1 MKAAALTHV
10 LMEENYKEICIPNY
24 SPQAGG
30 QELGDNGQMRFRG
43 GGKLFL
49 FLCMAA

>member
-24 SPQAGG
+24 SPGWRAGAG
-30 QELGDNGQMRFRG
+30 
-43 GGKLFL
+43 
-49 FLCMAA
+49 